1 MIGVPPSTCGL
12 LVPGRTSGDL
22 EIAVRTCLAAAIT
35 IFMSPEATMVRY
47 CSIMTTIVE
56 GAGRRSRDFARHAAP
71 RPGSRDQDG
80 AVSVFGRL
88 QQRLRSG
95 DRVHF
100 CTKVID
106 VWLSNTDM
114 INADMAPEKAH
125 NKDIEYE
132 RKTGIVS
139 VAWCDT

>member
-1 MIGVPPSTCGL
+1 M
-12 LVPGRTSGDL
+12 
-22 EIAVRTCLAAAIT
+22 
-35 IFMSPEATMVRY
+35 
-47 CSIMTTIVE
+47 
-56 GAGRRSRDFARHAAP
+56 
-71 RPGSRDQDG
+71 
-80 AVSVFGRL
+80 
-88 QQRLRSG
+88 
-95 DRVHF
+95 HF